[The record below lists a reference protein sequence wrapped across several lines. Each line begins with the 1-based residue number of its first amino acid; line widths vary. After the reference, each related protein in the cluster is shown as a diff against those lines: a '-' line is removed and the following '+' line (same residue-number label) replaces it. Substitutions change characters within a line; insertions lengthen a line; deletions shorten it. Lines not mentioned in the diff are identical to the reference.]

1 MEIPC
6 KKRKI
11 EYVISNTQNL
21 KKQEEKFNFEEMKK
35 EIRSIKNK
43 ISKLDKARIELREK
57 YDKLYQNQEEI
68 LELSRSI
75 FILLQEKNLET
86 DIKNM
91 NITSD
96 CDYIS

>member
-1 MEIPC
+1 MEIPY

-35 EIRSIKNK
+35 EIKSIKNK
-43 ISKLDKARIELREK
+43 INKLDKTRQELKEK
-57 YDKLYQNQEEI
+57 YKELYQNQEEI

-75 FILLQEKNLET
+75 HILLQEKNLET

-91 NITSD
+91 NISSD
-96 CDYIS
+96 CGYIS